1 MKRGLSITSKRESE
15 HLIDNIK
22 NKYICMLKYDN
33 KKGLTVDKRFVE
45 KKMGKKYID
54 KAQMLIL
61 SKDKIITLNCYYS
74 TLMNKRKMKNI
85 MYTILIS
92 VVM

>member
-1 MKRGLSITSKRESE
+1 MRKELSITSKREAE
-15 HLIDNIK
+15 HLIDNVK
-22 NKYICMLKYDN
+22 NKKIYILKYN
-33 KKGLTVDKRFVE
+33 KEKGLTVNKSFVR